1 VGSEAMEKKQHEL
14 LDLATYAFNKPRSK
28 EREEAFDK
36 LLSFSKP
43 YSYWEDNELS
53 SMIIDTSFRVYWKD
67 AKLKMSGIGY
77 VASYPEF
84 RGNGSI
90 RKLMTDILEDNY
102 ETGTALSYLAP
113 FSYQFYGQFGYQYAF
128 DQKAYTIPAPEF
140 PKGKKTAGQV
150 QRRAVSEEL
159 FEDMAE
165 VHDQVYNQGSL
176 VRPQHVWEYYFKH
189 KSQPFFATYEENG
202 RVLGYLIYEFAGTA
216 FVIRECITLTQE
228 AQDALYRFV
237 SSHAAS
243 FEVIKWT
250 APSNVFLEY
259 DLAEP
264 SRIQLQ
270 LQPYMQARIV
280 NLSAFLKVNG
290 QPEFSARIVD
300 DILPQNNICVGPET
314 DQPEEMTIGAFTA
327 RVLRENKAI
336 LREYF

>member
-1 VGSEAMEKKQHEL
+1 
-14 LDLATYAFNKPRSK
+14 
-28 EREEAFDK
+28 
-36 LLSFSKP
+36 
-43 YSYWEDNELS
+43 
-53 SMIIDTSFRVYWKD
+53 MIIDTSFRVYWKD

-102 ETGTALSYLAP
+102 EAGTALSYLAP

-216 FVIRECITLTQE
+216 FVIREFITLTQE

>member
-1 VGSEAMEKKQHEL
+1 M
-14 LDLATYAFNKPRSK
+14 
-28 EREEAFDK
+28 EEA
-36 LLSFSKP
+36 
-43 YSYWEDNELS
+43 
-53 SMIIDTSFRVYWKD
+53 
-67 AKLKMSGIGY
+67 
-77 VASYPEF
+77 
-84 RGNGSI
+84 
-90 RKLMTDILEDNY
+90 
-102 ETGTALSYLAP
+102 
-113 FSYQFYGQFGYQYAF
+113 
-128 DQKAYTIPAPEF
+128 
-140 PKGKKTAGQV
+140 
-150 QRRAVSEEL
+150 
-159 FEDMAE
+159 AE

-176 VRPQHVWEYYFKH
+176 VRPQHVWEYYFKY
-189 KSQPFFATYEENG
+189 KAQPFFATYEENG

-216 FVIRECITLTQE
+216 FVIRECITLTHE

-264 SRIQLQ
+264 SRIELQ

-280 NLSAFLKVNG
+280 NLQAFLKVNG

-314 DQPEEMTIGAFTA
+314 DQPEEMTIGVFTA

>member
-1 VGSEAMEKKQHEL
+1 MEKKHHEL

-43 YSYWEDNELS
+43 YSYWENDELS
-53 SMIIDTSFRVYWKD
+53 SIIIDTSFRVYWKD

-102 ETGTALSYLAP
+102 EAGTALSYLAP
-113 FSYQFYGQFGYQYAF
+113 FSYQFYGQFGYHYAF
-128 DQKAYTIPAPEF
+128 DQKAYTIPAQEF
-140 PKGKKTAGQV
+140 PKGKKTVGQV
-150 QRRAVSEEL
+150 HRRTVSEEL
-159 FEDMAE
+159 LEEVAE

-176 VRPQHVWEYYFKH
+176 VRPQHVWEYYFKY
-189 KSQPFFATYEENG
+189 KAQPFFATYEENG

-243 FEVIKWT
+243 FVVI
-250 APSNVFLEY
+250 
-259 DLAEP
+259 
-264 SRIQLQ
+264 
-270 LQPYMQARIV
+270 
-280 NLSAFLKVNG
+280 
-290 QPEFSARIVD
+290 
-300 DILPQNNICVGPET
+300 
-314 DQPEEMTIGAFTA
+314 
-327 RVLRENKAI
+327 
-336 LREYF
+336 

>member
-1 VGSEAMEKKQHEL
+1 
-14 LDLATYAFNKPRSK
+14 
-28 EREEAFDK
+28 
-36 LLSFSKP
+36 
-43 YSYWEDNELS
+43 
-53 SMIIDTSFRVYWKD
+53 
-67 AKLKMSGIGY
+67 MSGIGY

-102 ETGTALSYLAP
+102 EAGTALSYLAP
-113 FSYQFYGQFGYQYAF
+113 FSYQFYGQFGYHYAF
-128 DQKAYTIPAPEF
+128 DQKAYTIPAQEF
-140 PKGKKTAGQV
+140 PKGKKTVGQV
-150 QRRAVSEEL
+150 QRRTVSEEL
-159 FEDMAE
+159 LEEAAE

-176 VRPQHVWEYYFKH
+176 VRPQHVWEYYFKY
-189 KSQPFFATYEENG
+189 KAQPFFATYEENG

-264 SRIQLQ
+264 SRIELQ

-280 NLSAFLKVNG
+280 NLQAFLKVNG

-314 DQPEEMTIGAFTA
+314 DQPEEMTIGVFTA

>member
-1 VGSEAMEKKQHEL
+1 
-14 LDLATYAFNKPRSK
+14 
-28 EREEAFDK
+28 
-36 LLSFSKP
+36 
-43 YSYWEDNELS
+43 
-53 SMIIDTSFRVYWKD
+53 TSFRVYWKD

-102 ETGTALSYLAP
+102 EAGTALSYLAP

-128 DQKAYTIPAPEF
+128 DQKAYTIPALEF

-216 FVIRECITLTQE
+216 FVIRECIPLTQE

>member
-1 VGSEAMEKKQHEL
+1 
-14 LDLATYAFNKPRSK
+14 
-28 EREEAFDK
+28 
-36 LLSFSKP
+36 
-43 YSYWEDNELS
+43 
-53 SMIIDTSFRVYWKD
+53 
-67 AKLKMSGIGY
+67 
-77 VASYPEF
+77 
-84 RGNGSI
+84 
-90 RKLMTDILEDNY
+90 
-102 ETGTALSYLAP
+102 
-113 FSYQFYGQFGYQYAF
+113 
-128 DQKAYTIPAPEF
+128 EF

-216 FVIRECITLTQE
+216 FVIREFITLTQE

-314 DQPEEMTIGAFTA
+314 DKPEEMTIGAFTA